1 MQKETTITEI
11 IQALLDT
18 EKPFPASLL
27 YAFSDLEQQECTQLL
42 EVWEQIPLQRRRAL
56 MDDLSEM
63 AERDDLMLFEEVGRI
78 ALEDSDPQVK
88 VSAIDLLFQ
97 AEDTRLLPKFLSLLK
112 EHESADVRAAAANVL
127 GPYVYMGEFD
137 RIHAEQLRRVENAL
151 LKAHHE
157 DASELVRRRA
167 LESLGYSSRNEVPD
181 LVRAAYA
188 TQETTWLESALFA
201 MGKSADEQWKDL
213 VLAHLKDENL
223 LVRLQAVHAAGELG
237 LAGARAS
244 LLRVLEREFDI
255 TDLRREAVWALGQIG
270 GEGVEKA
277 LDRLLERLD
286 DDEDIDLV
294 EEALDQLNFTED
306 KELFSLLDMN
316 LEEDASGKSILSLVG
331 EDDEEGWEGRGY
343 DPEEWN
349 AYTSDEDYGLDFEDE
364 DDLDDDAFDDD
375 DDLL

>member
-42 EVWEQIPLQRRRAL
+42 EVWERVPLQRRRAL

-78 ALEDSDPQVK
+78 ALEDSDPLVK

-97 AEDTRLLPKFLSLLK
+97 AEDTRLLPKFLRLLK

-188 TQETTWLESALFA
+188 TQETSWLESALFA